1 MSDQQDYETKMDLN
15 ASSTSSSPRTP
26 PNCARCRN
34 HRVKVPLKGH
44 KRYCKYRH
52 CKCEKCRLTSER
64 QRVMAKQTALRRAQA
79 QDEAMLRQGVI
90 PQSKSPVPLY
100 NGPDRTYEC
109 ESPGSSSTPTFPD
122 VVRKAP
128 MEPIRDNLGNN
139 NIGQKD
145 LIQESL
151 QLLEKFRYSWEMM
164 PLIYAIVKD
173 TPDLEEASKR
183 IDEGRDAEQ
192 LVDFFNKIKD
202 RFHLSWKMI
211 SLIHVILKN
220 SKDDQE
226 KAFRQID
233 EAYLEVQALAKY
245 YPTPVN
251 LITDPWRWYS
261 PTALYPAMYY
271 QLPNTLLG
279 NIPPS
284 PPLHSP
290 VPPPRPRS
298 RA

>member
-64 QRVMAKQTALRRAQA
+64 QRVMAMQTALRRAQA

-90 PQSKSPVPLY
+90 PQSKSPAPLHS
-100 NGPDRTYEC
+100 GPDRTYEC
-109 ESPGSSSTPTFPD
+109 ESPGSSSTPTFPE

-183 IDEGRDAEQ
+183 IDEGQRAVKEYSIINNLNMYDGGE
-192 LVDFFNKIKD
+192 L
-202 RFHLSWKMI
+202 R
-211 SLIHVILKN
+211 
-220 SKDDQE
+220 
-226 KAFRQID
+226 
-233 EAYLEVQALAKY
+233 
-245 YPTPVN
+245 YPTHKRAQERRSSGTFKPIGGVN
-251 LITDPWRWYS
+251 LQRLMIQTW
-261 PTALYPAMYY
+261 LY
-271 QLPNTLLG
+271 
-279 NIPPS
+279 
-284 PPLHSP
+284 
-290 VPPPRPRS
+290 
-298 RA
+298 